1 MSEFD
6 LHSNVKGLIALDVQD
21 ITTNTTTDGNV
32 IDTLGFES
40 LEYMIQSGTIT
51 DGTYVLL
58 LEEDDVVGFTSSS
71 VVPVDETLG
80 VLTGFTD
87 ADDDTPLRVG
97 SIGKKRFQ
105 RLAIVSAGTSSGG
118 TNFTAHAVL
127 GHPKSAPVAE

>member
-1 MSEFD
+1 
-6 LHSNVKGLIALDVQD
+6 LIALDVQD
-21 ITTNTTTDGNV
+21 ITTNATTDGNV

-51 DGTYVLL
+51 DGTYALL
-58 LEEDDVVGFTSSS
+58 LEEDDVVGFTSST
-71 VVPVDETLG
+71 VVPAADTLG

>member
-1 MSEFD
+1 MEFD

-21 ITTNTTTDGNV
+21 ITTNTTTNGNV

-51 DGTYVLL
+51 DGTYVFL

-71 VVPVDETLG
+71 VVPADETLG
-80 VLTGFTD
+80 VLTGFVA
-87 ADDDTPLRVG
+87 ADDDTPKRVG

-105 RLAIVSAGTSSGG
+105 RLSIVSAGTSSGG
-118 TNFTAHAVL
+118 TNFTSHAVL
-127 GHPKSAPVAE
+127 GDPKSAPVAE